1 MPHTIA
7 ENLARLTAA
16 RDDIAA
22 AIASRGGSVTA
33 SDGLE
38 DFPALIAALP
48 DCGLDTEIY
57 TSFPISI
64 NSCEGVLRDYIIY
77 GNSGG
82 VGDAC
87 LNEIP
92 LPHYRET
99 FVNRGITYQ
108 SNPDGTVTANGTA
121 DTSQSSYD
129 VLVND
134 ISPASLTGKI
144 YTMSAAD
151 TVTEGVFIIIYFY
164 NSGGSTVT
172 PTNVQFRFEG
182 ETEWRT
188 ATSSSVQT
196 RFNNTYQRSVT
207 VKFNDLGNVARCQ
220 LQIRAY
226 NGTVLDNYVFRPM
239 FFEGE
244 EYQPFD
250 VYGKYK
256 LPTTSGEHEY
266 MIYLP
271 SPLGASGDDADELSY
286 SEQAVTYRAGRSEPE
301 TVPVDVPA
309 IETLPDFAETVIS
322 FGTQAQPGKVEL
334 TFRGWHRRGGN

>member
-22 AIASRGGSVTA
+22 AIASRGGSVSS

-48 DCGLDTEIY
+48 DCGVDTETF

-64 NSCEGVLRDYIIY
+64 NSSEWVLRDYIIY

-99 FVNRGITYQ
+99 LVNRGITYQ
-108 SNPDGTVTANGTA
+108 SNPDGTVTASGTA
-121 DTSQSSYD
+121 DRPNGSSYD

-134 ISPASLTGKI
+134 ISPALLSGKT

-151 TVTEGVFIIIYFY
+151 TITDGVFIILYFY
-164 NSGGSTVT
+164 SADDAETVPNDVTYKWEGDSVWRKTGSPV
-172 PTNVQFRFEG
+172 
-182 ETEWRT
+182 
-188 ATSSSVQT
+188 VQT
-196 RFNNTYQRSVT
+196 RSSNNYYRSMT
-207 VKFNDLGNVARCQ
+207 IRFNDISNIARCQ
-220 LQIRAY
+220 LQIRAFD
-226 NGTVLDNYVFRPM
+226 GTVLDNFIYKPM

-244 EYQPFD
+244 EFQPFD
-250 VYGKYK
+250 TYGKYRIPITAGRNK
-256 LPTTSGEHEY
+256 YAISIPQ
-266 MIYLP
+266 
-271 SPLGASGDDADELSY
+271 PLGASGDDVDELSF
-286 SEQAVTYRAGRSEPE
+286 SLQKVTYRTTAEPGE
-301 TVPVDVPA
+301 VSINAPT
-309 IETLPDFAETVIS
+309 IETSPNFAETVIDI
-322 FGTQAQPGKVEL
+322 GTSVLPSKAEL
-334 TFRGWHRRGGN
+334 TFRGWHKHI

>member
-7 ENLARLTAA
+7 ENLARLTAV

-22 AIASRGGSVTA
+22 AIASRGGSVAA

-64 NSCEGVLRDYIIY
+64 NSSGGPLPDYIIY

-92 LPHYRET
+92 LPHYDEPYGG
-99 FVNRGITYQ
+99 RGITYQ

-121 DTSQSSYD
+121 DYPNGSSYH
-129 VLVND
+129 VIAND
-134 ISPASLTGKI
+134 ISPEELAGRT

-151 TVTEGVFIIIYFY
+151 TVTEGVFIVIYFY

-172 PTNVQFRFEG
+172 PTDVQFRFEG

-196 RFNNTYQRSVT
+196 RFDNTYQRSVT
-207 VKFNDLGNVARCQ
+207 IKFNDLGNVARCQ
-220 LQIRAY
+220 LQICAWH
-226 NGTVLDNYVFRPM
+226 GTVLDNFIYKPM

-244 EYQPFD
+244 EFQPFD
-250 VYGKYK
+250 MWGAYK
-256 LPTTSGEHEY
+256 IPIGGPENGY
-266 MIYLP
+266 MVFLP
-271 SPLGASGDDADELSY
+271 SPLGASGDDVDELSY
-286 SEQAVTYRAGRSEPE
+286 SEQAVTYRAGRPEPE
-301 TVPVDVPA
+301 TVPADVPA

-322 FGTQAQPGKVEL
+322 FGTQVPPGKVSL
-334 TFRGWHRRGGN
+334 TFRGWHYN

>member
-22 AIASRGGSVTA
+22 AIASRGGSVSS

-64 NSCEGVLRDYIIY
+64 NSSGGPLPDYIIY

-87 LNEIP
+87 INEISM
-92 LPHYRET
+92 PHYSPSST
-99 FVNRGITYQ
+99 NRGITYQ

-121 DTSQSSYD
+121 DYPNGSSYD
-129 VLVND
+129 VLVNN
-134 ISPASLTGKI
+134 ISPAELSGKT

-151 TVTEGVFIIIYFY
+151 SVTEGVFIIIYFY

-188 ATSSSVQT
+188 ATGSSVQT
-196 RFNNTYQRSVT
+196 RFNNTYQRSVA
-207 VKFNDLGNVARCQ
+207 VKFNDLGNVAKCQ

-226 NGTVLDNYVFRPM
+226 NSTVLDNFVFRPM

-244 EYQPFD
+244 EFQPFD
-250 VYGKYK
+250 TYGKYRIPITAGSCK
-256 LPTTSGEHEY
+256 YAISIPQPLGTSGN
-266 MIYLP
+266 
-271 SPLGASGDDADELSY
+271 DVDELSF
-286 SEQAVTYRAGRSEPE
+286 SLQKVTYRTTAEPE
-301 TVPVDVPA
+301 EVSINAPA
-309 IETLPDFAETVIS
+309 IETSPNFAETVINI
-322 FGTQAQPGKVEL
+322 GTSVLPSKAEL
-334 TFRGWHRRGGN
+334 TFRGWHKHI

>member
-22 AIASRGGSVTA
+22 AIAARGGNVSS

-38 DFPALIAALP
+38 DFPALIASLP
-48 DCGLDTEIY
+48 DCGVDTEVF

-64 NSCEGVLRDYIIY
+64 NSSEGVLRDYIIY

-87 LNEIP
+87 INEISM
-92 LPHYRET
+92 PHYRESY
-99 FVNRGITYQ
+99 VNRGISYQ
-108 SNPDGTVTANGTA
+108 SNPDGTVTASGTA
-121 DTSQSSYD
+121 DSSQSSYD
-129 VLVND
+129 VLMND
-134 ISPASLTGKI
+134 ISPASLTGKT
-144 YTMSAAD
+144 YTMSAD
-151 TVTEGVFIIIYFY
+151 DSVTEGVFIIIYFY

-226 NGTVLDNYVFRPM
+226 NSTVLDNFVFKPM

-244 EYQPFD
+244 EFQPFD
-250 VYGKYK
+250 MWGAYK
-256 LPTTSGEHEY
+256 IPIGGPENGY
-266 MIYLP
+266 MVFLP

-286 SEQAVTYRAGRSEPE
+286 SEQAATYRAGRSEPE

-322 FGTQAQPGKVEL
+322 FGTQIPPGKVSL
-334 TFRGWHRRGGN
+334 TFRGWHKHI

>member
-7 ENLARLTAA
+7 ENLARLTAV

-22 AIASRGGSVTA
+22 AIASRGGSVAA

-64 NSCEGVLRDYIIY
+64 NSSGGPLPDYIIY

-92 LPHYRET
+92 LPHYDEPYGG
-99 FVNRGITYQ
+99 RGITYQ

-121 DTSQSSYD
+121 DYPDGSSYH
-129 VLVND
+129 VIAND
-134 ISPASLTGKI
+134 ISPEELAGRT

-151 TVTEGVFIIIYFY
+151 TVTEGVFIVIYFY

-172 PTNVQFRFEG
+172 PTDVQFRFEG

-207 VKFNDLGNVARCQ
+207 IKFNDLGNVARCQ
-220 LQIRAY
+220 LQICAWH
-226 NGTVLDNYVFRPM
+226 GTVLDNFIYKPM

-244 EYQPFD
+244 EFQPFD
-250 VYGKYK
+250 MWGAYK
-256 LPTTSGEHEY
+256 IPIGGPENGY
-266 MIYLP
+266 MVFLP
-271 SPLGASGDDADELSY
+271 SPLGASGDDVDEL
-286 SEQAVTYRAGRSEPE
+286 
-301 TVPVDVPA
+301 
-309 IETLPDFAETVIS
+309 
-322 FGTQAQPGKVEL
+322 
-334 TFRGWHRRGGN
+334 

>member
-22 AIASRGGSVTA
+22 AIASRGGSVAA

-244 EYQPFD
+244 EFQPFD

>member
-7 ENLARLTAA
+7 ENLARLTAV

-22 AIASRGGSVTA
+22 AIASRGGSVAA

-64 NSCEGVLRDYIIY
+64 NSSGGPLPDYIIY

-92 LPHYRET
+92 LPHYDEPYGG
-99 FVNRGITYQ
+99 RGITYQ

-121 DTSQSSYD
+121 DYPDGSSYH
-129 VLVND
+129 VIAND
-134 ISPASLTGKI
+134 ISPEELAGRT

-151 TVTEGVFIIIYFY
+151 TVTEGVFIVIYFY

-172 PTNVQFRFEG
+172 PTDVQFRFEG

-196 RFNNTYQRSVT
+196 RFDNTYQRSVT
-207 VKFNDLGNVARCQ
+207 IKFNDLGNVARCQ
-220 LQIRAY
+220 LQICAWH
-226 NGTVLDNYVFRPM
+226 GTVLDNFIYKPM

-244 EYQPFD
+244 EFQPFD
-250 VYGKYK
+250 MWGAYK
-256 LPTTSGEHEY
+256 IPIGGPENGY
-266 MIYLP
+266 MVFLP
-271 SPLGASGDDADELSY
+271 SPLGASGDDVDELSY
-286 SEQAVTYRAGRSEPE
+286 SEQAVTYRAGRPEPE
-301 TVPVDVPA
+301 TVPADVPA

-322 FGTQAQPGKVEL
+322 FGTQVPPGKVSL
-334 TFRGWHRRGGN
+334 TFRGWHYN

>member
-22 AIASRGGSVTA
+22 AIESRGGSVSS

-64 NSCEGVLRDYIIY
+64 NSSGGPLPDYIIY

-92 LPHYRET
+92 LPHYDEPYGG
-99 FVNRGITYQ
+99 RGITYQ

-121 DTSQSSYD
+121 DYPDGSSYH
-129 VLVND
+129 VIAND
-134 ISPASLTGKI
+134 ISPEELAGRT

-151 TVTEGVFIIIYFY
+151 TVTEGVFIVIYFY

-172 PTNVQFRFEG
+172 PTDVQFRFEG

-196 RFNNTYQRSVT
+196 RFDNTYQRSVT
-207 VKFNDLGNVARCQ
+207 IKFNDLGNVARCQ
-220 LQIRAY
+220 LQICAWH
-226 NGTVLDNYVFRPM
+226 GTVLDNFIYKPM

-244 EYQPFD
+244 EFQPFD
-250 VYGKYK
+250 MWGAYK
-256 LPTTSGEHEY
+256 IPIGGPENGY
-266 MIYLP
+266 MVFLP
-271 SPLGASGDDADELSY
+271 SPLGASGDDVDELSY
-286 SEQAVTYRAGRSEPE
+286 SEQAVTYRAGRPEPE
-301 TVPVDVPA
+301 TVPADVPA

-322 FGTQAQPGKVEL
+322 FGTQVPPGKVSL
-334 TFRGWHRRGGN
+334 TFRGWHYN

>member
-1 MPHTIA
+1 MPNTIA
-7 ENLARLTAA
+7 ANLQRLINAKE
-16 RDDIAA
+16 DIAD
-22 AIASRGGSVTA
+22 AITARGGSVSST
-33 SDGLE
+33 DGFE
-38 DFPALIAALP
+38 DFPALIASLP
-48 DCGLDTEIY
+48 DSGVDTEEY
-57 TSFPISI
+57 TSFPISVHTKD
-64 NSCEGVLRDYIIY
+64 SQLMDYTIY

-108 SNPDGTVTANGTA
+108 SNPDGTVTASGTA
-121 DTSQSSYD
+121 DSTQSSYD

-134 ISPASLTGKI
+134 ISPASLSGRT
-144 YTMSAAD
+144 YMMSAAD
-151 TVTEGVFIIIYFY
+151 TVTDGVFIILYFY
-164 NSGGSTVT
+164 AEGSQTVT
-172 PTNVQFRFEG
+172 PTNVEYRYEG

-226 NGTVLDNYVFRPM
+226 NSTVLDNFVFKPM

-244 EYQPFD
+244 SFEPFD
-250 VYGKYK
+250 TYGKYRIPITAGSNK
-256 LPTTSGEHEY
+256 YAISIPQ
-266 MIYLP
+266 
-271 SPLGASGDDADELSY
+271 PLGASGGDVDELSF
-286 SEQAVTYRAGRSEPE
+286 SSQKVTYRTTAEPE
-301 TVPVDVPA
+301 EVSINAPM
-309 IETLPDFAETVIS
+309 IETSPNFAETVINI
-322 FGTQAQPGKVEL
+322 GTSVLPSKAEL
-334 TFRGWHRRGGN
+334 TFRGWHYR